1 MKRRHHQHG
10 VGLVEILVALLVL
23 AIGVLGFVA
32 LQYRS
37 LEASAESTSRV
48 QAIILAR
55 DLAERIRVNRNSLSI
70 YEREL
75 SAAAKQKTSTKN
87 CVGSTVC
94 RDEELA
100 DFDVAQVTTRAASL
114 GMTMNMV
121 SCPNTPNQRQCIYVA
136 WGETAS
142 TDGPANGAGNCT
154 TTDTTAKTTSY
165 DPTSTCVIM
174 ETY

>member
-1 MKRRHHQHG
+1 MNIRHHQHG

-48 QAIILAR
+48 QAITLAR
-55 DLAERIRVNRNSLSI
+55 DLAERIRVNWNSFGV
-70 YEREL
+70 YKTEL
-75 SAAAKQKTSTKN
+75 GTAANQKTSTKN
-87 CVGSTVC
+87 CVGSIICT
-94 RDEELA
+94 DTELA
-100 DFDVAQVTTRAASL
+100 DFDVAQVTVRAASL
-114 GMTMNMV
+114 GMTMNITK
-121 SCPNTPNQRQCIYVA
+121 CPNTPNQRQCIYVA

-142 TDGPANGAGNCT
+142 IDGTANGAGNCT
-154 TTDTTAKTTSY
+154 TTDTVAKTTSY

-174 ETY
+174 EAY